1 MKIIN
6 RKIAIIVSVAIL
18 AVLIGGFMPF
28 LDYYTDSG
36 SIIQSRSHN
45 LFFDYTN
52 VKYQAK
58 VQVRTP
64 EENITIGFSSVKDS
78 IDFGLA
84 VSGGSINR
92 KFINITNGADR
103 DARVHIR
110 KSGNISSMVLFGE
123 NNFILKP
130 GETRTISIEL
140 TPGNIAEGNYTG
152 MIDVELRKARFAVF
166 QFLI

>member
-6 RKIAIIVSVAIL
+6 RKIAIIISAAII

-28 LDYYTDSG
+28 SDYYKESD

-45 LFFDYTN
+45 IFFDYTN
-52 VKYQAK
+52 IKYQAK
-58 VQVRTP
+58 VQVRAP

-92 KFINITNGADR
+92 KFINITNGAGR
-103 DARVHIR
+103 DARVTIR
-110 KSGNISSMVLFGE
+110 KTGNISSMVSFGG

-130 GETRTISIEL
+130 GETRTVAIEL
-140 TPGNIAEGNYTG
+140 TPGDSAAGNYTG
-152 MIDVELRKARFAVF
+152 MIDVELRKARFGIFEVF
-166 QFLI
+166 V